1 MPVPTVDQMAQPAP
15 LNERAFRLFS
25 YLRELTALNLARVTD
40 LMAYDNVVWL
50 TDLPQNDSCVSILR
64 GQIADAEVSDWIE
77 IKKRPEPKIP
87 QQPPQACNGWYSP
100 GQVKNSATEPKLYE
114 RVQAQPAA
122 TGSTEHGEYIEL
134 RDCPSVGRAWAT
146 YLEAYWKPWAETH
159 KLWKKH
165 HDFYSSFFTI
175 EQQAKRLG
183 EAYELLVGIGLLTWI
198 TPGGEKIRRHLV
210 TARALLSFDAQS
222 GTITLRAAAEGPRIA
237 LEYDML
243 DPDSRP
249 GPTEIKACEQL
260 VSSCGDDLWATRQK
274 AALRSWV
281 NAMSDRGTYADSLTQ
296 PDSFTSF
303 PAVSFAPALILRKRT
318 RRSLVTLLQNIA
330 GRLKEM
336 EPTQIPFGVRRLCE
350 IVGESQAPLDSEIH
364 PTSGGATTLK
374 GEAEIF
380 FPLPSN
386 EEQREIVERLRGN
399 RGVLVQGPPGTGKSL
414 TIANLICHLLAEG
427 KRILV
432 TSQTERALKVLQG
445 KLPAELQALCVT
457 VLGADETALRNMEK
471 SVLGINDRQTNW
483 EPKKNAES
491 IARLELELRNTRQSK
506 ATAEAR
512 LLQLRAIEFQT
523 FSVAGGKYQGTAAAI
538 SRELESQKAQLG
550 WISDEVPDT
559 CEQPVSEDEARM
571 LHATLIAL
579 PPNRRRECS
588 QATTIPTSI
597 PTISHFMEFLRRER
611 DALEHLGDFG
621 ALDGSNSRRVLLTWT
636 TADRQT
642 LRALIERLRNEMAR
656 IRQTAPQWTE
666 IAANESLVGRSKAWM
681 DLLNAMERDASKMEG
696 KVQSACDRELHLPSK
711 DRQVI
716 RGDAQCLLDHLKS
729 GKGLGWG
736 IFRAKVV
743 RDSFYLI
750 REARV
755 NGRLCDNPSVLEEL
769 VEHLHVERTVDVLWA
784 HCAPHSPR
792 LEGTLRAQISELEQF
807 IENLRLVHNLLEIQ
821 GEIRRHLKSRARIPE
836 PPWQDDAALET
847 LLREID
853 AAEAD
858 HLLNEARAAFGAA
871 THQLE
876 IVAVTPNAHSSV
888 RAMLAA
894 IRDRSA
900 DSFAKEME
908 ATEALLQ
915 DREKWDRA
923 AKVSARLRKIA
934 PILAGAL
941 ETDPNAPHWSKRLED
956 FDDAWSFAQASSWL
970 ATFIGGI
977 DAASAETEVRRCEK
991 KIADSL
997 ESLAAHHSWRHCLNR
1012 LTEGQRQHMI
1022 AWKDA
1027 IKRIGKGTGVRAPI
1041 HRQNAR
1047 EHMEECRAAIPAWIM
1062 PFYRVAETVGDS
1074 PEPYDVVIV
1083 DESSQSGPEAC
1094 MLMYL
1099 AKRCIIVGDDKQ
1111 ISPEAVGIERAQVDQ
1126 LSEQY
1131 LFDNDH
1137 RDSFGAESSLFS
1149 QAQIRFGGRI
1159 RLREH
1164 FRCMPEI
1171 IRFSNDLCYQ
1181 DEPLLPLRQ
1190 YAANRLEPIVVRH
1203 VPMGMRSGGSSKITN
1218 DVEAAALVDALVQCI
1233 MNPAYAGKTMG
1244 VISLLG
1250 EAQAQRIREM
1260 VVTRVEPRV
1269 IEERELTFGDA
1280 YAFQGDERDIIFLS
1294 MVAAPNAANAALTN
1308 SKAEQRFNVAAS
1320 RARDQIWLF
1329 HSIMPADLNTADV
1342 RYRLLSYY
1350 LNPEAPSAFDPDWSK
1365 CDSKFEE
1372 TVGKIVHERGYR
1384 IIPQFEPFG
1393 KGGKRLDFV
1402 VEGVQARLAIE
1413 CDGDE
1418 YHSSPEDIHNDLVRQ
1433 RQLERCGWTFW
1444 RLRQSEFHWD
1454 RIKSLEPLW
1463 RRLDDLKIKPRKP
1476 RDEPVDEAM
1485 NSPTAKPATID
1496 PVNVVQP
1503 KTQIAVLSL
1512 ATASSNPACSRGASV
1527 RDAVAARQTEVSF
1540 RRKPELE
1547 PLEGFL
1553 LEMLTVPKRL
1563 ETDALTIDAIRSL
1576 GLGSDGRRKIDSA
1589 LRNLESK
1596 GLVRLGVNYVATRV
1610 DRR

>member
-1 MPVPTVDQMAQPAP
+1 MPATAVDQLAQPAP
-15 LNERAFRLFS
+15 LNERASRLFS

-50 TDLPQNDSCVSILR
+50 ADVPQNDSCFSILR
-64 GQIADAEVSDWIE
+64 GTPADADASDWVE
-77 IKKRPEPKIP
+77 IKKRAEPKLP
-87 QQPPQACNGWYSP
+87 QPPQVCDGWYSP
-100 GQVKNSATEPKLYE
+100 GQVRNSAIEPKLYD
-114 RVQAQPAA
+114 RIQAQLAVS
-122 TGSTEHGEYIEL
+122 GSTEPGKYIEL
-134 RDCPSVGRAWAT
+134 RDCPSVGRTWTA
-146 YLEAYWKPWAETH
+146 YLENHWKPWAETH
-159 KLWKKH
+159 KLWRKH
-165 HDFYSSFFTI
+165 HNFYSSFFTI

-183 EAYELLVGIGLLTWI
+183 EAYELLVGVGLLTWI
-198 TPGGEKIRRHLV
+198 APGGERIRRHLV
-210 TARALLSFDAQS
+210 AARALLSFDAQS
-222 GTITLRAAAEGPRIA
+222 GTISLRAAAEGPKIS

-249 GPTEIKACEQL
+249 GPNVIKACEQL
-260 VSSCGDDLWATRQK
+260 VSSCGDDLWGVHQK
-274 AALRSWV
+274 MALKSWI
-281 NAMSDRGTYADSLTQ
+281 NAMSDRGTYTDSLTQ
-296 PDSFTSF
+296 PDSLTSF

-330 GRLKEM
+330 ERLKQM
-336 EPTQIPFGVRRLCE
+336 QPTQIPFGVRRLCE
-350 IVGESQAPLDSEIH
+350 IVGESEAPPENEVYPTASGKTTRRDS
-364 PTSGGATTLK
+364 T
-374 GEAEIF
+374 EIF

-386 EEQREIVERLRGN
+386 EEQREIVGRLRRN
-399 RGVLVQGPPGTGKSL
+399 RGVLVQGPPGTGKSQ

-445 KLPAELQALCVT
+445 KLPEELQALCVT

-471 SVLGINDRQTNW
+471 SVLGINERQTNW
-483 EPKKNAES
+483 EPKKNAEA
-491 IARLELELRNTRQSK
+491 IARLEIELQNTRQTK
-506 ATAEAR
+506 TAAEAR
-512 LLQLRAIEFQT
+512 LLQLREIEFQT
-523 FSVAGGKYQGTAAAI
+523 HSVAGGRYQGTAAAI
-538 SRELESQKAQLG
+538 SRKLEFQRDQLG
-550 WISDEVPDT
+550 WILDEVPDSY
-559 CEQPVSEDEARM
+559 EQPVSDDEIRM
-571 LHATLIAL
+571 LHATLVAL
-579 PPNRRRECS
+579 PTNRRRECS
-588 QATTIPTSI
+588 QVALLPSAI

-611 DALEHLGDFG
+611 DALDRLGDFG
-621 ALDGSNSRRVLLTWT
+621 ALDGSNNRRVLLSWT

-642 LRALIERLRNEMAR
+642 LRAQVEKLRGEMAS

-666 IAANESLVGRSKAWM
+666 IAANESLAGRSKAWM
-681 DLLNAMERDASKMEG
+681 DLLNAMEHDASKIEG

-711 DRQVI
+711 DRQII

-736 IFRAKVV
+736 IFRAKAV
-743 RDSFYLI
+743 RDSIYLI
-750 REARV
+750 RETRV
-755 NGRLCDNPSVLEEL
+755 NGRLCDNRSVLEEL
-769 VEHLHVERTVDVLWA
+769 VEHLHVERAVDVLWA

-792 LEGTLRAQISELEQF
+792 LQGTLRAQLSELEQF
-807 IENLRLVHNLLEIQ
+807 IENLRRARNLLEIQ
-821 GEIRRHLKSRARIPE
+821 GEIRRHLKGRARIPE
-836 PPWQDDAALET
+836 PLWQDDAALET

-858 HLLNEARAAFGAA
+858 HLLNEARTAFGAA
-871 THQLE
+871 IHQLE
-876 IVAVTPNAHSSV
+876 TAAVTPNAHRSV
-888 RAMLAA
+888 REMLTA
-894 IRDRSA
+894 IRDRSS
-900 DSFAKEME
+900 DSFAKEIHT
-908 ATEALLQ
+908 TEELLH

-923 AKVSARLRKIA
+923 AKVAMRLRKIA

-941 ETDPNAPHWSKRLED
+941 EADPNAPHWTKHFED
-956 FDDAWSFAQASSWL
+956 FDDAWAFARASSWL
-970 ATFIGGI
+970 STFIGGI
-977 DAASAETEVRRCEK
+977 DAVSAEAEVRRCEK

-997 ESLAAHHSWRHCLNR
+997 ESLAAYHSWRHCLTR
-1012 LTEGQRQHMI
+1012 LTESQRQHMI

-1062 PFYRVAETVGDS
+1062 PFYRVAETVSDS

-1094 MLMYL
+1094 MLLYL

-1203 VPMGMRSGGSSKITN
+1203 VPMGMREGGSAKIRN
-1218 DVEAAALVDALVQCI
+1218 DVEATALVDALVQCM

-1250 EAQAQRIREM
+1250 EMQAQRIREM
-1260 VVTRVEPRV
+1260 VVARVEPRE

-1308 SKAEQRFNVAAS
+1308 SKAEQRFNVATS

-1329 HSIMPADLNTADV
+1329 HSIMPADLNTSDV

-1350 LNPEAPSAFDPDWSK
+1350 LNPEAPPAFDPDWSK

-1372 TVGKIVHERGYR
+1372 TVGKIVYERGYR

-1402 VEGVQARLAIE
+1402 VEGVQARLALE

-1454 RIKSLEPLW
+1454 RVKSLEPLW
-1463 RRLDDLKIKPRKP
+1463 RRLADLGIKPRNLQDAP
-1476 RDEPVDEAM
+1476 AIESTPSSTPSPVIIA
-1485 NSPTAKPATID
+1485 PLVVPPPAT
-1496 PVNVVQP
+1496 
-1503 KTQIAVLSL
+1503 TIAQSDSTKSTPGALG
-1512 ATASSNPACSRGASV
+1512 ADTGHCRHTAAEGQA
-1527 RDAVAARQTEVSF
+1527 ELSF
-1540 RRKPELE
+1540 RGKAELE

-1553 LEMLTVPKRL
+1553 LEMLTGPKRL
-1563 ETDALTIDAIRSL
+1563 ETNALTIEAIRRL
-1576 GLGSDGRRKIDSA
+1576 GLGSDGRRSIESA

-1596 GLVRLGVNYVATRV
+1596 GLVRLGVNYVDTRV
-1610 DRR
+1610 DGC